1 MSRTFV
7 FVGLALTLGANS
19 LVAAAKTKNSP
30 SSLQIPGAV
39 LRFSHSHERV
49 LSCKFQSS
57 TKTCVERRGPGAAGA
72 TLSLSPVEGRLVSQP
87 HHERAPATIS
97 LPNREGQSAQEV
109 SVESGAWSLSWLDQR
124 LALRVEPQ
132 RNFGVQLR
140 TTSGACVVEGGHCT
154 RHDEAVVRTVAVPA
168 AFLGSH

>member
-7 FVGLALTLGANS
+7 LVGLALTLGANS
-19 LVAAAKTKNSP
+19 FVAAAKTPP

-49 LSCKFQSS
+49 LSCKFQPS
-57 TKTCVERRGPGAAGA
+57 TKTCVERRGPAAAGA

-87 HHERAPATIS
+87 HHERAPAAIS

-109 SVESGAWSLSWLDQR
+109 RVESGAWSLSWMDQR

-168 AFLGSH
+168 AFLGTH